1 MSFSQN
7 GESLLTGESAPKSAD
22 VTSLDCPQE
31 TRAYVEAQFGSA
43 GARWADA
50 APGVFR
56 DCIERWS
63 LSLG

>member
-43 GARWADA
+43 EPAGQM
-50 APGVFR
+50 PSQGFFGIV
-56 DCIERWS
+56 
-63 LSLG
+63 